1 MLMLI
6 LVRVLELYLTHFSIK
21 YKKLFLVLFPSVE
34 EMGGLGM

>member
-21 YKKLFLVLFPSVE
+21 CKKLFLVMFPSVE
-34 EMGGLGM
+34 VMVGLGI